1 MAAMRKSS
9 RVIKPVIIWDPSDP
23 GAPVIQVTDESN
35 IKIDSSDSRIS
46 TLEPDTDTAIA
57 EINNSPHATSHHDA
71 HETSQSSETNIPI
84 DSPWNI
90 TSVQDLEQFLYYSCP
105 QCYVKTKTIEKFIQH
120 AIGNCNISEC
130 LKKVESVCDKYWL
143 FLGDISY
150 D

>member
-35 IKIDSSDSRIS
+35 IKIESSDSRIS
-46 TLEPDTDTAIA
+46 TLEPDTDIT
-57 EINNSPHATSHHDA
+57 EINNST
-71 HETSQSSETNIPI
+71 HETSHDQDSAKSSETNIPI

-90 TSVQDLEQFLYYSCP
+90 SSVQDLEQFLYYSCP

-120 AIGNCNISEC
+120 AIG
-130 LKKVESVCDKYWL
+130 K
-143 FLGDISY
+143 
-150 D
+150 